1 MRLGLDDDVTLGATG
16 SVAMASALL
25 VNRDDR
31 LGPSDILTRG
41 AIKKK
46 VFSRLFEECK
56 AGKICANE
64 STSSRKRLG
73 SGSTTGTD
81 ATSDDEEISLQEA
94 PCCQPVQ

>member
-46 VFSRLFEECK
+46 YSRGYLKSVKLAEY
-56 AGKICANE
+56 
-64 STSSRKRLG
+64 
-73 SGSTTGTD
+73 
-81 ATSDDEEISLQEA
+81 
-94 PCCQPVQ
+94 VQTKVRAVEKG